1 MPRDWGDDLSEEAV
15 VNGHSLLERLAVAP
29 LGGDSFSGWPPAGFR
44 GRLFGGHLVAQTIL
58 AAAGTVEDGRNV
70 NSLHVYFLAPGTQE
84 SELTYCVERVRD
96 GRTFSVRSVR
106 ASQGAR
112 LLIHASLSFTTDSST
127 AGALSAAMP
136 LVPPPDRLRPLHER
150 VQDQNSSPAG
160 FNWPARRQWWT
171 ASRPLDIRYV
181 EDADLPDRSLRCFWF
196 RAAPAVGATENEQR
210 AVLAFAS
217 DRSLLPAVTKARSG
231 ALPAVGAR
239 VASVDHA
246 LWFHGNV
253 TAGEWYLYAQES
265 PFSTPGL
272 GTARGLIFHADGSLV
287 ASVAQQG
294 VFSLPGAAGA
304 RDPQYQL
311 TGKE

>member
-1 MPRDWGDDLSEEAV
+1 METWGDDLSEDGV
-15 VNGHSLLERLAVAP
+15 INDRPLLERLAVAAG
-29 LGGDSFSGWPPAGFR
+29 GGDYFCGWPPAGFR
-44 GRLFGGHLVAQTIL
+44 GRLFGGHLVAQAIL
-58 AAAGTVEDGRNV
+58 ACAGTVKEGRNV

-84 SELTYCVERVRD
+84 SELTYSVERVRD

-106 ASQGAR
+106 VSQGGR
-112 LLIHASLSFTTDSST
+112 LLVHASLSFTAGGST

-136 LVPPPDRLRPLHER
+136 AVPPPEHLKPLHER
-150 VQDQNSSPAG
+150 VQDQDASPAG

-181 EDADLPDRSLRCFWF
+181 DDADSPVRSLRYFWF
-196 RAAPAVGATENEQR
+196 RAAPAVGSNQNEQR

-217 DRSLLPAVTKARSG
+217 DRSLLPAVTKARLGTLPG
-231 ALPAVGAR
+231 AGAR
-239 VASVDHA
+239 VASIDHA
-246 LWFHGNV
+246 LWFHGDV
-253 TAGEWYLYAQES
+253 EAGEWYLYAQES

-272 GTARGLIFHADGSLV
+272 GTARGLIFHADGDLV

-294 VFSLPGAAGA
+294 VFSLPDATGA
-304 RDPQYQL
+304 RNPQYQL